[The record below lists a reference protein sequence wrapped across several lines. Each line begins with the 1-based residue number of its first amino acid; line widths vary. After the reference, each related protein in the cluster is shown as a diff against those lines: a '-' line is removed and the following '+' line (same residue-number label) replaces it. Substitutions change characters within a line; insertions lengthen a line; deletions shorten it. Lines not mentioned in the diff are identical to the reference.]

1 LRGLRDVLHTVAIV
15 TGRGVDDASAM
26 VDVDGLDYIGNHG
39 LEFWHPISGAHF
51 MPEARP
57 WVPRL
62 ARVLEDVRRQLPQ
75 DGIIV
80 ENKGVTG
87 SLHYRQAPRPVEAR
101 RALLEILARSAL
113 TSGVRVEEGRMVINV
128 LPPLTVSKGS
138 AVTWL
143 VREHQLDRLAYFGD
157 DLTDAHAFR
166 ALAILRQTGEVR
178 ALGIGVVGPETP
190 LTIKQLADASVP
202 TVEAVADLLCELLAR
217 LRSHPRSEC

>member
-1 LRGLRDVLHTVAIV
+1 
-15 TGRGVDDASAM
+15 M
-26 VDVDGLDYIGNHG
+26 VGIDGLDYIGNHG
-39 LEFWHPISGAHF
+39 LEFWHPTAGAQF

-62 ARVLEDVRRQLPQ
+62 AAVLDDVRRQLPQ
-75 DGIIV
+75 DGILV

-87 SLHYRQAPRPVEAR
+87 SFHYRLAPNPAEAR

-138 AVTWL
+138 AVTRL
-143 VREHQLDRLAYFGD
+143 VREHRLDRIVYLGD

-166 ALAILRQTGEVR
+166 ALAGLRQSGEVR
-178 ALGIGVVGPETP
+178 ALGVGVVGPETP
-190 LTIKQLADASVP
+190 LSVRQLADASVP
-202 TVEAVADLLCELLAR
+202 TVEAVADLLCQLLAR
-217 LRSHPRSEC
+217 LRLHPRTEC